1 MVNRES
7 ISRLLMEH
15 QSRRPLMR
23 GADFYKL
30 LFQGIYGV
38 GHIMGEGAWGWLV
51 KESEK
56 LDLQKRVDES
66 FTENVSADGE
76 VIRANLRPYMRRGL
90 PLEGLFMA
98 MRETAQIEGSS
109 EAFMGAWEILK
120 ERVNMGELSIASDEL
135 NTLDRE
141 LKEKGIVPHHHSED
155 YRRAYEPSYRV
166 VRRSAFEKNVEKKPD
181 QGF

>member
-1 MVNRES
+1 MMVNRES

-15 QSRRPLMR
+15 QKRRPLMR
-23 GADFYKL
+23 GTDFYKL

-56 LDLQKRVDES
+56 LDLQKRADEP

-76 VIRANLRPYMRRGL
+76 VTRVNLRPYVRRGL
-90 PLEGLFMA
+90 PLEGLFIA

-109 EAFMGAWEILK
+109 EDFMGAWEILK
-120 ERVNMGELSIASDEL
+120 EMVNIGEISIAADEII
-135 NTLDRE
+135 TLDRE
-141 LKEKGIVPHHHSED
+141 LKEKGIVSHHHSED
-155 YRRAYEPSYRV
+155 YRSAYEPAYRV
-166 VRRSAFEKNVEKKPD
+166 VRRSAFEKNVEKIAD
-181 QGF
+181 